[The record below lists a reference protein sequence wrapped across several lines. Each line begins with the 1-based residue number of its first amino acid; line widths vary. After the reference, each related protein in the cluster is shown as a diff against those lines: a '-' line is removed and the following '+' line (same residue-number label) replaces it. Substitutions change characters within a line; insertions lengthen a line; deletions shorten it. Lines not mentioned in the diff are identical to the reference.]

1 MIENSVF
8 SSSKEGKTLFFL
20 IQHSPISVGIPYTV
34 FLQER
39 GVTLMENWEQV
50 DFGKMCLDQ
59 LPLAMSYVPRQRW
72 EDLYAPS
79 VALERGTLFAK
90 LDLPFIG
97 KEAVQNGR

>member
-1 MIENSVF
+1 MIE
-8 SSSKEGKTLFFL
+8 KAAFFFIL
-20 IQHSPISVGIPYTV
+20 HRYFFAGIPYTV

-39 GVTLMENWEQV
+39 GVMLMENWEQV

-97 KEAVQNGR
+97 KEAVKNGR